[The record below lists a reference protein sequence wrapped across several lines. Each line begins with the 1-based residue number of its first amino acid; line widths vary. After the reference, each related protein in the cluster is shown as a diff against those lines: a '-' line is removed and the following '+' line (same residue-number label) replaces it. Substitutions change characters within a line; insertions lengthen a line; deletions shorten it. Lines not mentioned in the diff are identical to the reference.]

1 MSNSYLDKLKGK
13 VLSKINNE
21 SYKIQNLI
29 DYSNEEMLKIF
40 KWFSRQIVDIYW
52 YQKKSFLK
60 LLEGWDRKCYLLE
73 MQGKPIWVLAFK
85 TELQSDVEWIKI
97 EKWYLEIK
105 SLFLFDEFGKWNIR
119 KLRYELIKIIEMD
132 YPNADW
138 IFVTVSENLA
148 KSSLAMFKS
157 VWFKEIWREYN
168 KYWNLD
174 SEVFLYYPLS

>member
-1 MSNSYLDKLKGK
+1 
-13 VLSKINNE
+13 
-21 SYKIQNLI
+21 
-29 DYSNEEMLKIF
+29 
-40 KWFSRQIVDIYW
+40 
-52 YQKKSFLK
+52 
-60 LLEGWDRKCYLLE
+60 